1 MPAPVVA
8 VIEDDQKILDMLDVL
23 LRNAGFRVISY
34 TLGKD
39 GHQFIL
45 RTMPD
50 VVILDLWLEDSSAGS
65 MVLGLLE
72 RDPVT
77 CDIPILICSAHIAV
91 LRDWAASLRDKG
103 YDLLENLLNR
113 KSLLPRFGTFWNS
126 KRASNGAPPKNGS
139 AWWSADVTLTTGARI
154 RSQGGRECCKQ
165 CFNLERLLQNARAF
179 LH

>member
-8 VIEDDQKILDMLDVL
+8 VIEDDQEILEMLDAL
-23 LRNAGFRVISY
+23 LRNAGFQVISY

-50 VVILDLWLEDSSAGS
+50 VVILDLWLEDNSAGS

-72 RDPVT
+72 RDPTT
-77 CDIPILICSAHIAV
+77 CHIPILICSAHIAV

-103 YDLLENLLNR
+103 YDLLEKPFEPEELIAKLWNLLEKKER
-113 KSLLPRFGTFWNS
+113 
-126 KRASNGAPPKNGS
+126 
-139 AWWSADVTLTTGARI
+139 VTR
-154 RSQGGRECCKQ
+154 RSS
-165 CFNLERLLQNARAF
+165 
-179 LH
+179 